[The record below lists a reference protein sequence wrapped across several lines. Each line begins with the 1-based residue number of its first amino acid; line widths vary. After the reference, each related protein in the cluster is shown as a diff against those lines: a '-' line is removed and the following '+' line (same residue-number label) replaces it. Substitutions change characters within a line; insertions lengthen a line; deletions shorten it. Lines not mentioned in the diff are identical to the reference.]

1 MPITVTAPRGVLT
14 PAGER
19 AVLPRLTEAL
29 IEVSGLT
36 GNEFFTAVVGG
47 TVHILEA
54 HDVYAGGVNQ
64 PIVMVELK
72 LPHIGL
78 ADQASRAAFIAAA
91 TDIVADLA
99 GPDHRRE
106 DTWVNIL
113 NAPDGAWG
121 LGGKA
126 YTDEELIAAITGVP
140 VAAST
145 PAAADTPSA
154 ASAPAVPVA

>member
-14 PAGER
+14 ATGER

-47 TVHILEA
+47 TVHLLDPR
-54 HDVYAGGVNQ
+54 DVYAGGVNR
-64 PIVMVELK
+64 PVVMVELK
-72 LPHIGL
+72 LPNVGL
-78 ADQASRAAFIAAA
+78 ADQAARAAFIAAA

-99 GPDHRRE
+99 EPGHRRD

-126 YTDEELIAAITGVP
+126 YTGDALIAAITEAGTAKV
-140 VAAST
+140 
-145 PAAADTPSA
+145 
-154 ASAPAVPVA
+154 